1 MPPALVPLLLV
12 AIGVPAAVR
21 VMIGRPRALGPAWLL
36 AFAAV
41 LTAQTVGELGGV
53 RSGVLG
59 EAHILLAAIGAFL
72 ASLTVAT
79 VERFRG

>member
-1 MPPALVPLLLV
+1 V

-21 VMIGRPRALGPAWLL
+21 AAVGRPRALRPAWLL

-41 LTAQTVGELGGV
+41 LTAQTVGELGGL
-53 RSGVLG
+53 RTGVLG
-59 EAHILLAAIGAFL
+59 EAHILLAAIGAGL
-72 ASLTVAT
+72 ASLTVAA